1 MSADD
6 GSWSE
11 VTSPTSQPK
20 RGAGLAATKTEWESE
35 EASEDVI
42 NNLLRVK
49 KLSQRV
55 SSVDSDGLPSMASV
69 DVEDNMSLTS
79 LVSESSDLQRAR
91 KMYAELQ
98 AMSLESAS
106 GSTEVSSVLVII
118 ERQDGF
124 YLSPTFQNIQ
134 DLDNYARDFYNEI
147 RALSMDTGGSIENIL
162 DNIGASC
169 ESLSSLIP
177 QEKRTVRHS
186 HDD

>member
-1 MSADD
+1 M
-6 GSWSE
+6 
-11 VTSPTSQPK
+11 
-20 RGAGLAATKTEWESE
+20 
-35 EASEDVI
+35 I

-106 GSTEVSSVLVII
+106 GSTEVSSQKFNFL
-118 ERQDGF
+118 F
-124 YLSPTFQNIQ
+124 HKSPIFN
-134 DLDNYARDFYNEI
+134 LPEYSR
-147 RALSMDTGGSIENIL
+147 S
-162 DNIGASC
+162 
-169 ESLSSLIP
+169 
-177 QEKRTVRHS
+177 
-186 HDD
+186 

>member
-35 EASEDVI
+35 EATEDVI

-55 SSVDSDGLPSMASV
+55 SSVDSDGMPSMASV

-106 GSTEVSSVLVII
+106 GSTEVSSV
-118 ERQDGF
+118 RD
-124 YLSPTFQNIQ
+124 IQ
-134 DLDNYARDFYNEI
+134 W
-147 RALSMDTGGSIENIL
+147 S
-162 DNIGASC
+162 
-169 ESLSSLIP
+169 
-177 QEKRTVRHS
+177 
-186 HDD
+186 

>member
-11 VTSPTSQPK
+11 VTSPTAQPK
-20 RGAGLAATKTEWESE
+20 RGAGLAATKAEWESE
-35 EASEDVI
+35 EATEDVI

-106 GSTEVSSVLVII
+106 GSTEVSSDNLTSSHN
-118 ERQDGF
+118 QHPT
-124 YLSPTFQNIQ
+124 LSFSEYPRSGR
-134 DLDNYARDFYNEI
+134 LR
-147 RALSMDTGGSIENIL
+147 
-162 DNIGASC
+162 
-169 ESLSSLIP
+169 
-177 QEKRTVRHS
+177 
-186 HDD
+186 

>member
-1 MSADD
+1 MFPPRRNPTISVSAED

-11 VTSPTSQPK
+11 LTSPTAQPK
-20 RGAGLAATKTEWESE
+20 RGAALAATKTEWESE

-106 GSTEVSSVLVII
+106 GSTEVSNAT
-118 ERQDGF
+118 D
-124 YLSPTFQNIQ
+124 
-134 DLDNYARDFYNEI
+134 
-147 RALSMDTGGSIENIL
+147 
-162 DNIGASC
+162 
-169 ESLSSLIP
+169 
-177 QEKRTVRHS
+177 
-186 HDD
+186 